1 MEHRSLHRLSNR
13 IEDLLPTVFGYA
25 RLGRIMFKRGR
36 AARRQDL
43 D

>member
-1 MEHRSLHRLSNR
+1 M
-13 IEDLLPTVFGYA
+13 EDLLPTVFGYA
-25 RLGRIMFKRGR
+25 RLGRIMLKCGR

>member
-1 MEHRSLHRLSNR
+1 M
-13 IEDLLPTVFGYA
+13 EDLLQALFGYA
-25 RLGRIMFKRGR
+25 RLGRIMLKRGR